1 MASIAPTE
9 ISGSGLGDCAIGLGK
24 VSAFAKATA
33 DRPPFGNFP
42 TYALQVEPQGVL
54 FNP

>member
-24 VSAFAKATA
+24 VSAFAKGAA
-33 DRPPFGNFP
+33 DRLPFGNFP
-42 TYALQVEPQGVL
+42 TYPLNVSTQGVQL
-54 FNP
+54 GF